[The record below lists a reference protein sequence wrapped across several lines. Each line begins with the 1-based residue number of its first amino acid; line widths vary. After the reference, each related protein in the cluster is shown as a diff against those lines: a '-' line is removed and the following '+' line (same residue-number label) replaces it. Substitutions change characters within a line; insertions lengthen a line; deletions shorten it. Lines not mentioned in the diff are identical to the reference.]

1 MLGVVGD
8 LLPYSV
14 PVALSPLPVIAVLL
28 LLLGS
33 GGNGKGLCF
42 LAGRIAAMMI
52 LVFLASLFAGWANHE
67 TDGNGSRIWLRFC
80 LGLLLIALAVRTAVK
95 PAQADDGLP
104 GWMLT
109 LDRATPLRAAGLG
122 VLLTVA
128 NLKELAFIAGAG
140 ILLGAAALSTGQAA
154 VCAVIYSFLSAL
166 GVAIPVGW
174 ACSVDEAGKA
184 RLIPLRD
191 WLVANRSFVMA
202 AVLLFIGALLTGGA
216 LAAF

>member
-28 LLLGS
+28 LLLGP
-33 GGNGKGLCF
+33 GGNDKGLCF
-42 LAGRIAAMMI
+42 LAGRIAAMMV
-52 LVFLASLFAGWANHE
+52 LVFLASLFAGWADQE
-67 TDGNGSRIWLRFC
+67 TGDKSSSIWLRLC

-95 PAQADDGLP
+95 PAPDEELP

-140 ILLGAAALSTGQAA
+140 ILLGAAELPAGQAA

-166 GVAIPVGW
+166 GVAMPVGW
-174 ACSVDEAGKA
+174 ACSADEAGKA

-202 AVLLFIGALLTGGA
+202 AVLLFIGVLLTGGA
-216 LAAF
+216 LAEF